1 MSVLQH
7 EQMICSKQIFDDNNT
22 VPNPSLRQ
30 LEIENRRLRVIVA
43 ELLTKNEC
51 LRSMFQ
57 GYLPSPAGIWISKG
71 GSVHE
76 SGA

>member
-7 EQMICSKQIFDDNNT
+7 EQMICPKQIFDDNNT

-43 ELLTKNEC
+43 ELLTKNER
-51 LRSMFQ
+51 LRSMFRDTYPHRQ
-57 GYLPSPAGIWISKG
+57 G
-71 GSVHE
+71 
-76 SGA
+76 SG

>member
-22 VPNPSLRQ
+22 VADASLRQ

-43 ELLTKNEC
+43 ELLAKNER

-57 GYLPSPAGIWISKG
+57 DTCPHRQ
-71 GSVHE
+71 GS
-76 SGA
+76 G